1 MRPGWTKLTIVVLS
15 TLVLI
20 LLAILI
26 SPGEA
31 RADTTIVSCYGA
43 ESGSVTASGEI
54 FSPYGFTA
62 AHPYY
67 DFGTLLL
74 VSYEDAW
81 IIVRVTD
88 RGPAPWT
95 GHDLDLSCGAMETL
109 GLPAGVYA
117 LEVEVL

>member
-1 MRPGWTKLTIVVLS
+1 MRPGWIGLTIIILS
-15 TLVLI
+15 TLALI
-20 LLAILI
+20 LLTILI

-31 RADTTIVSCYGA
+31 KADTMLSSCYGA
-43 ESGSVTASGEI
+43 ESGSITASGEP

-74 VSYEDAW
+74 VSYQDAW

-88 RGPAPWT
+88 RGPFVEGRT
-95 GHDLDLSCGAMETL
+95 LDLSCGAMETL